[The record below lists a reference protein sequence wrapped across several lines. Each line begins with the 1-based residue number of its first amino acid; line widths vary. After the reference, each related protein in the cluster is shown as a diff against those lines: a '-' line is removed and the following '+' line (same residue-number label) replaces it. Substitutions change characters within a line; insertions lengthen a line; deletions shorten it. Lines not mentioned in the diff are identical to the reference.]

1 MSPPPGAL
9 KALLPLSLACA
20 FDAIQRNW
28 PTAWHPVAWLGHSAS
43 AIEVRLFEE
52 SSSPSRQLAA
62 GIILVVLVVGLAVLA
77 VAGLRELMPS
87 GPAIVVFEAM
97 ILASTSTLSGLIRAA
112 ETMRAALDAEDMSAA
127 RVALRSLCSRDPST
141 LDSEALAAGAIESVA
156 ENASD
161 SWVAPLFFYATFGLI
176 GAVVY
181 RAVNTLDAMYG
192 YRGRMEY
199 FGKPSAR
206 LDDLL
211 NFVPARLTA
220 LLLLLVSRCRKR
232 GWRIFLRDRWKTAS
246 PNAGQP
252 MAMMAG
258 LLGIRLEKAGHYVLG
273 DADRPVTS
281 EQIADACR
289 LIRRAGV
296 IMAGGVLIFV
306 GWTG

>member
-1 MSPPPGAL
+1 MSFAPGAL
-9 KALLPLSLACA
+9 EALLPLALAWA
-20 FDAIQRNW
+20 FDAIHRDW
-28 PTAWHPVAWLGHSAS
+28 PTAWHPVAWLGRSAS
-43 AIEVRLFEE
+43 AIEARLFEE
-52 SSSPSRQLAA
+52 SSSPGRQLAA
-62 GIILVVLVVGLAVLA
+62 GTILVVLVVGLAVLV
-77 VAGLRELMPS
+77 VAGLRKLMPS

-97 ILASTSTLSGLIRAA
+97 VLASTSTVSGLLRAA
-112 ETMRAALDAEDMSAA
+112 ERMRAALDAENMSAA
-127 RVALRSLCSRDPST
+127 RFALRSLCSRDPST

-206 LDDLL
+206 LDDVL

-220 LLLLLVSRCRKR
+220 LLLLLASRSRKR

-273 DADRPVTS
+273 DANRPVTS
-281 EQIADACR
+281 EQIGDACR
-289 LIRRAGV
+289 LVQRAGA
-296 IMAGGVLIFV
+296 MAAGGALVFV